1 MTMGFIED
9 YSFGTITIDGKDYT
23 DDVILLGTRVL
34 SGWWRVSGHRVVR
47 DDLKEVIEYGP
58 DIFVIGTG
66 NSGRMR
72 VPSELVESV
81 DFEVESYPTKKACQ
95 RYNELLETDSKV
107 ACGLHLT
114 C

>member
-1 MTMGFIED
+1 MSLIEQ
-9 YSFGTITIDGKDYT
+9 YSFGKITIDGKDYT
-23 DDVILLGTRVL
+23 DDVILLGKRVL
-34 SGWWRVSGHRVVR
+34 SRWWRVSGHGVSR
-47 DDLKEVIEYGP
+47 DDLKDVIEYGP

-66 NSGRMR
+66 NSGRMQ
-72 VPSELVESV
+72 VPSELVESLV
-81 DFEVESYPTKKACQ
+81 FEVESYPTKKACR